1 MDRHAHPSLAQRIAS
16 CTVLVLLLLP
26 AFAAAGPCGT
36 VTTFAD
42 GLAPARLIHISPS
55 GSNAT
60 GNGSPAAPYATIA
73 YAAAQAQPGDA
84 IRLLPGTYPGGT
96 FLSSLRGTNGLPI
109 WIGGEPG
116 VTPRP
121 LITGSANG
129 LHLSRARYLILHD
142 LEIAGATGNGI
153 NCDDGGDVAD
163 PDAAR
168 WILFRNLLI
177 RDIGPTGNTDA
188 LKLSGIRDFVIDS
201 CLFRDAGSGGSMID
215 MVGCHRGLIT
225 RSRFEGRCSSGIQA
239 KGGTADIDVRRCWF
253 ESVTGTQARAC
264 NIGGSTGFEFF
275 RPPLSTTQPNAE
287 SRRIRITSC
296 IFSACDNP
304 AAFVGTVDSVFA
316 HNTIIRPRARIL
328 RILQETTTSGS
339 YIFEPCGN
347 NDFSGNL
354 IYFDRSAILGVVN
367 VGANTAPTTFT
378 FASNLWYAFNNPA
391 QSSPGLPAP
400 EAAPIIGI
408 NPALLDEPAQDY
420 RLSATSPA
428 IGAGPL
434 PLRAS
439 ADHPG
444 ACFLSPPSIGAYE
457 NTPPCPADFD
467 DNGLREVPDIFAFLA
482 AWFAASPSAD
492 FDGNSLIQV
501 PDIFAFLAAWFAGC
515 G

>member
-1 MDRHAHPSLAQRIAS
+1 MNRHALPALAHRIVAWTLS
-16 CTVLVLLLLP
+16 VLLLSP
-26 AFAAAGPCGT
+26 AAATADNCST
-36 VTTFAD
+36 VSTFAD
-42 GLAPARLIHISPS
+42 SLSPTRLIYLSPS
-55 GSNAT
+55 GSNT
-60 GNGSPAAPYATIA
+60 SGDGSLAAPYATIP

-84 IRLLPGTYPGGT
+84 IRLLPGTYPGGS
-96 FLSSLRGTNGLPI
+96 FLSSLRGTDGLPI
-109 WIGGEPG
+109 WVGGEPG

-121 LITGSANG
+121 LITGGTNG
-129 LHLSRARYLILHD
+129 LQLSRARYLILHD
-142 LEIAGATGNGI
+142 LEIAGASGNGI

-163 PDAAR
+163 PDAAK

-177 RDIGPTGNTDA
+177 RDIGPGGNTDA

-201 CLFRDAGSGGSMID
+201 CLFRNAGSGGSMVD

-225 RSRFEGRCSSGIQA
+225 RSRFEGRCSSGVQA
-239 KGGTADIDVRRCWF
+239 KGGTADVDIHRCWF
-253 ESVTGTQARAC
+253 ENVSSSQARAC
-264 NIGGSTGFEFF
+264 NLGGSTGLEFF
-275 RPPLSTTQPNAE
+275 RPPLSTTEPNAE
-287 SRRIRITSC
+287 SRRIRVTAC

-316 HNTIIRPRARIL
+316 HNTIIRPRARVL

-339 YIFEPCGN
+339 YVFEPCGN

-367 VGANTAPTTFT
+367 VGANTAPATFT
-378 FASNLWYAFNNPA
+378 FANNLWYAFNNPA

-400 EAAPIIGI
+400 ETDGIIGL

-420 RLSATSPA
+420 RLSPSSPA
-428 IGAGPL
+428 ITAGPL
-434 PLRAS
+434 PLRAT

-444 ACFLSPPSIGAYE
+444 ACFASPPSIGAYE

-467 DNGLREVPDIFAFLA
+467 GNGLREVPDIFAFLS
-482 AWFAASPSAD
+482 AWFAASPAAD

-501 PDIFAFLAAWFAGC
+501 PDIFAFLSAWFAGC
-515 G
+515 